1 MKKVSTIV
9 LMFLLAGTMFAQNEW
24 GATPYGYVKVD
35 IMHDS
40 RQTVNVR
47 DGQVLLFPVNKKVVD
62 GGDINEGAVFNIL
75 AVQSR
80 FGFRINAP
88 DFLGAKSSG
97 VLEGEYFGSTN
108 ADLGSV
114 RLRHAF
120 VKLDWGKHEIIAGHD
135 WNPIF
140 IAEAYARVISFN
152 TGIPFVAFS
161 RNPLITYAFKHD
173 NIKIMLSGISEME
186 FPSTGPLGPSTTYL
200 RNSGLPMLNFG
211 TRLDLGKVYLA
222 ANASYKSL
230 KPRLVSEKNFKE
242 TTVSEGITA
251 NFLARYMTDDFLITA
266 SALFGQN
273 TYDLLMLGGYAERS
287 IDLATDIRQ
296 YTPID
301 VGSAWFD
308 TEYGKDLKVGLFG
321 GYSKNYGSED
331 KIVGNYYSR
340 GQDID
345 YLYRLSPR
353 IAYKIG
359 KNQIAAEI
367 EYTVAAYGQN
377 DNMGKVINSK
387 EVANL
392 RLLLAAYI
400 YF

>member
-1 MKKVSTIV
+1 MKYFYFTIT
-9 LMFLLAGTMFAQNEW
+9 FLLLTAQYSLSQNW
-24 GATPYGYVKVD
+24 DFTPYGFVKAD

-47 DGQVLLFPVNKKVVD
+47 DGHVLLYPVNKKVVD

-120 VKLDWGKHEIIAGHD
+120 VKLDWGNHEVIAGHD

-140 IAEAYARVISFN
+140 IAEAYARVISFS

-161 RNPLITYAFKHD
+161 RNPLVTYSFKKD
-173 NIKIMLSGISEME
+173 NFKLMLSGISEME

-200 RNSGLPMLNFG
+200 RNSGMPMLNLG
-211 TRLDLGKVYLA
+211 TRLDLNKVYLA
-222 ANASYKSL
+222 ANVSYKSL
-230 KPRLVSEKNFKE
+230 KPRLVSEKDVKE
-242 TTVSEGITA
+242 NSVSEGITA
-251 NFLARYMTDDFLITA
+251 NFLARYKTDDFLITA

-273 TYDLLMLGGYAERS
+273 TYDLLMLGGYAEKS
-287 IDLATDIRQ
+287 IDAVTDIRQ

-308 TEYGKDLKVGLFG
+308 TEYGNDLKVGLFG
-321 GYSKNYGSED
+321 AYSYNYGAED
-331 KIVGNYYSR
+331 EVVGNYYSR
-340 GQDID
+340 GSDIE
-345 YLYRLSPR
+345 YLYRIAPR
-353 IAYKIG
+353 IVYRIG
-359 KNQIAAEI
+359 KTQIAAEI
-367 EYTVAAYGQN
+367 EYTVAAYGDT
-377 DNMGKVINSK
+377 DNRGVVKNSE

-392 RLLLAAYI
+392 RILLAAYI
-400 YF
+400 FF